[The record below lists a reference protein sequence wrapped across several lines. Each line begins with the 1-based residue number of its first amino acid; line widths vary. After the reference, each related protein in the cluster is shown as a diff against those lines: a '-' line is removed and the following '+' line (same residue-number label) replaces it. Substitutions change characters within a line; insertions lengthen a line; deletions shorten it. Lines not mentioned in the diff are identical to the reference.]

1 MKKFVKLSPI
11 SSTSNRLT
19 SHSSLPTQPTCLHQS
34 LHQIYRHTNV
44 LAMTLGAMF
53 TTLYSTSALAVLPT
67 AAVTK
72 STDAATAQSTK
83 AQNIEAQS
91 TEAQNIESQIIKKQ
105 NLDNSAAT
113 PDTDGSTD
121 SSITTTAD
129 NATTVDVTTNQGIT
143 PISAPDIKANSART
157 RPNFTPNQQQQ
168 ASLDKLKTFYQPKTP
183 QTTDDT
189 SATVANPNANTNLL
203 SPLTPD
209 SQPSGAQANTQS
221 KAGSRKK
228 DAMCHGN
235 WVYPTSTIYQQQALA
250 AAATDQPNSSFP
262 IYASADYGYYDNE
275 NYAELSGDVQI
286 NQGRQQISADKVVVN
301 VQDGI
306 AAAQGNVLLVDAAQ
320 STQSTDGNPRVSL
333 KDSPKGGLITVA
345 DELAYQT
352 DSTKATA
359 KDVAFASVPLQAY
372 GYAKRLNKVDE
383 SRVEIDDVMFT
394 TCAPDN
400 PTWQIN
406 AKNIDINTDTG
417 RGEAYNATLK
427 VKNTPVLYLP
437 YFNFPIDD
445 RRTSGFLLPRGGFST
460 EGSFNVQLPYY
471 FNLAPN
477 YDATVTPT
485 IFTDRN
491 PMLTGEFRYLT
502 EKFGYGSMLGSYL
515 PNDKQYN
522 DEDRTRFY
530 YNHHWQSKDIPNLSI
545 DALYQYV
552 SDPKFLND
560 FETLGDETVQ
570 LNLPRRIQANYYNDY
585 LTALAKIET
594 FQTLDRNLTDSDKIL
609 DKDKPYARLPQLSVK
624 YRVPWVTQFD
634 LTGISDFAY
643 FKRPINDGS
652 APEQSGG
659 RLYNKLTAAYPMTR
673 TWGYVTPSVSLQH
686 LYTQFDQ
693 ESADANGLDK
703 NSKSQSIF
711 VPQFSI
717 DSGLNFF
724 KTGTP
729 FGKFDDSLGGYQLLS
744 PRLKYVYSPYK
755 DQTDVPNFNTRLA
768 SLNFSQLYEDS
779 WFLGY
784 DRLPDNNHLTPS
796 LNYRY
801 IDGNGLTRLDASVGK
816 QIYLSDIRVHL
827 DDTDDGL
834 KIDNTGTVFEVSTQP
849 RQDFWVDLDGS
860 VDDNADLNYINTQF
874 RYAPTYNSLYNLG
887 YIKRNESR
895 FGQKA
900 LSAFTGSTVLPIND
914 NWQFLGAVQYDN
926 EKSRFSD
933 VLAGFTYD
941 SCCYGLSI
949 YARRY
954 YDELSDKDSAD
965 HAIMAE
971 ISLNGLSNKGDGR
984 LASLMRN
991 RVLGY
996 DPRY

>member
-1 MKKFVKLSPI
+1 MKKSVKLSPI

-19 SHSSLPTQPTCLHQS
+19 SHSSLPTQPTRLHQS

-67 AAVTK
+67 AAITEA
-72 STDAATAQSTK
+72 TDTAT
-83 AQNIEAQS
+83 AQS
-91 TEAQNIESQIIKKQ
+91 TEAQNIESQSTESQSIEQQ
-105 NLDNSAAT
+105 NLDTSAAK
-113 PDTDGSTD
+113 PDTD
-121 SSITTTAD
+121 SSIATTAD
-129 NATTVDVTTNQGIT
+129 STTTVDVTTNQGIT
-143 PISAPDIKANSART
+143 PISTPDIKPNSART

-168 ASLDKLKTFYQPKTP
+168 ASLDKLKTFYQPKTQ

-189 SATVANPNANTNLL
+189 SATVDNSNANPNLL
-203 SPLTPD
+203 NPLAPD
-209 SQPSGAQANTQS
+209 SQPSGAQANPQS

-250 AAATDQPNSSFP
+250 AAATNQPNSSFP

-352 DSTKATA
+352 DSSKATA

-502 EKFGYGSMLGSYL
+502 EKFGYGSLTGSYL
-515 PNDKQYN
+515 PNDKQYD
-522 DEDRTRFY
+522 DEDRKRFY

-594 FQTLDRNLTDSDKIL
+594 FQTLDRNLTNSDKIL
-609 DKDKPYARLPQLSVK
+609 DKDKPYDRLPQLSVK

-729 FGKFDDSLGGYQLLS
+729 FGKFDESLGGYQLLS

-827 DDTDDGL
+827 DNTDDGL

-874 RYAPTYNSLYNLG
+874 RYAPTFNSLYNLG

-900 LSAFTGSTVLPIND
+900 LSAFTGSAVLPIND

-996 DPRY
+996 DPKY

>member
-1 MKKFVKLSPI
+1 MKKSVKLSPI

-67 AAVTK
+67 AAVTE
-72 STDAATAQSTK
+72 STDTAAAQSPET
-83 AQNIEAQS
+83 QSIE
-91 TEAQNIESQIIKKQ
+91 KQ
-105 NLDNSAAT
+105 NLDTSAAT
-113 PDTDGSTD
+113 PGID
-121 SSITTTAD
+121 SSIATTAD
-129 NATTVDVTTNQGIT
+129 STTTVDVTTNQGIT
-143 PISAPDIKANSART
+143 PISAPDIKPNSART

-189 SATVANPNANTNLL
+189 SATVANSNANPNLL

-209 SQPSGAQANTQS
+209 SQQSGAQANTQS
-221 KAGSRKK
+221 KAATRKK

-502 EKFGYGSMLGSYL
+502 EKFGYGSLTGSYL

-522 DEDRTRFY
+522 DEDRKRFY
-530 YNHHWQSKDIPNLSI
+530 YDHHWQSKDIPNLSI

-594 FQTLDRNLTDSDKIL
+594 FQTLDRNLTNSEKIL
-609 DKDKPYARLPQLSVK
+609 DKDKPYDRLPQLSVK

-643 FKRPINDGS
+643 FKRPIDDGS

-659 RLYNKLTAAYPMTR
+659 RLYNKLTAAYPMMR

-724 KTGTP
+724 KAGTP

-874 RYAPTYNSLYNLG
+874 RYAPTFNSLYNLG
-887 YIKRNESR
+887 YIKRNDSR

-900 LSAFTGSTVLPIND
+900 LSAFTGSAVLPIND

-933 VLAGFTYD
+933 ALAGFTYG

-996 DPRY
+996 DPKY

>member
-1 MKKFVKLSPI
+1 MKKSVKLSPI

-67 AAVTK
+67 AAVTE

-91 TEAQNIESQIIKKQ
+91 TEAQNIEAQSIKKQ

-113 PDTDGSTD
+113 PDTD
-121 SSITTTAD
+121 SSIATTAD
-129 NATTVDVTTNQGIT
+129 STTTVDVTTNQGIT
-143 PISAPDIKANSART
+143 PISAPDIKPNSART

-168 ASLDKLKTFYQPKTP
+168 ASLEKLKTFYQPKTP
-183 QTTDDT
+183 QATDDT
-189 SATVANPNANTNLL
+189 SATVANPTSNTNLL

-209 SQPSGAQANTQS
+209 SQQSGAQANPQS
-221 KAGSRKK
+221 KTGTRKK

-250 AAATDQPNSSFP
+250 AAATNQPNSSFP

-502 EKFGYGSMLGSYL
+502 EKFGYGSLTGSYL
-515 PNDKQYN
+515 PNDKQYD

-594 FQTLDRNLTDSDKIL
+594 FQTLDRNLTNSDKIL
-609 DKDKPYARLPQLSVK
+609 DKDKPYDRLPQLSVK

-827 DDTDDGL
+827 DNTDDGL

-874 RYAPTYNSLYNLG
+874 RYAPTFNSLYNLG
-887 YIKRNESR
+887 YIKRNDSR

-900 LSAFTGSTVLPIND
+900 LSAFTGSAVLPIND

-933 VLAGFTYD
+933 ALAGFTYD

-984 LASLMRN
+984 LARLMRN

>member
-1 MKKFVKLSPI
+1 MKKSVKLSPI

-67 AAVTK
+67 AAVTE
-72 STDAATAQSTK
+72 STDTATAQST
-83 AQNIEAQS
+83 APQNIDSQSIEAQS
-91 TEAQNIESQIIKKQ
+91 TESQSIEKQ
-105 NLDNSAAT
+105 NLDTSAAT
-113 PDTDGSTD
+113 PGID
-121 SSITTTAD
+121 SSIATTAD
-129 NATTVDVTTNQGIT
+129 STTTVDVTTNQGIT
-143 PISAPDIKANSART
+143 PISAPDIKPNSART

-189 SATVANPNANTNLL
+189 SATVANSNANPNLL

-209 SQPSGAQANTQS
+209 SQQSGAQANTQS
-221 KAGSRKK
+221 KAATRKK

-502 EKFGYGSMLGSYL
+502 EKFGYGSLTGSYL

-522 DEDRTRFY
+522 DEDRKRFY
-530 YNHHWQSKDIPNLSI
+530 YDHHWQSKDIPNLSI

-594 FQTLDRNLTDSDKIL
+594 FQTLDRNLTNSEKIL
-609 DKDKPYARLPQLSVK
+609 DKDKPYDRLPQLSVK

-643 FKRPINDGS
+643 FKRPIDDGS

-659 RLYNKLTAAYPMTR
+659 RLYNKLTAAYPMMR
-673 TWGYVTPSVSLQH
+673 TWGYVTPSISLQH

-693 ESADANGLDK
+693 ESADANGLDE

-724 KTGTP
+724 KAGTP

-827 DDTDDGL
+827 DNTDDGL
-834 KIDNTGTVFEVSTQP
+834 KIDNTGTVFQVSTQP

-900 LSAFTGSTVLPIND
+900 LSAFTGSAVLPIND

>member
-1 MKKFVKLSPI
+1 MKKSVKLSPI

-19 SHSSLPTQPTCLHQS
+19 SHSSLPTQPTRLHQS

-67 AAVTK
+67 TAVTE
-72 STDAATAQSTK
+72 STDTAA
-83 AQNIEAQS
+83 AQS
-91 TEAQNIESQIIKKQ
+91 TEAQNIESQSIETQGTESQIIEKQ
-105 NLDNSAAT
+105 NLDTSAAT
-113 PDTDGSTD
+113 PDTD
-121 SSITTTAD
+121 SSIATTAD
-129 NATTVDVTTNQGIT
+129 SATTVDVTTNQGIT
-143 PISAPDIKANSART
+143 PISAPDIKPNSART

-189 SATVANPNANTNLL
+189 SATVANPNANPNLL

-209 SQPSGAQANTQS
+209 SQQSGAQANTQS
-221 KAGSRKK
+221 KAATRKK

-502 EKFGYGSMLGSYL
+502 EKFGYGSLTGSYL
-515 PNDKQYN
+515 PNDKQYD
-522 DEDRTRFY
+522 DEDRKRFY

-594 FQTLDRNLTDSDKIL
+594 FQTLDRNLTNSDKIL
-609 DKDKPYARLPQLSVK
+609 DKDKPYDRLPQLSVK

-724 KTGTP
+724 KAGTP

-874 RYAPTYNSLYNLG
+874 RYAPTFNSLYNLG
-887 YIKRNESR
+887 YIKRNDSR

-900 LSAFTGSTVLPIND
+900 LSAFTGSAVLPIND

>member
-1 MKKFVKLSPI
+1 MKKSVKLSPI

-19 SHSSLPTQPTCLHQS
+19 SHSSLPTQPTRLHQS

-67 AAVTK
+67 AAVTE
-72 STDAATAQSTK
+72 STDAATAQSTA
-83 AQNIEAQS
+83 AQNIDSQSIEAQS
-91 TEAQNIESQIIKKQ
+91 TESQSIEKQ
-105 NLDNSAAT
+105 NLDTSAAT
-113 PDTDGSTD
+113 PDTD
-121 SSITTTAD
+121 SSIATTAD
-129 NATTVDVTTNQGIT
+129 STTIVDVTTNQGIT
-143 PISAPDIKANSART
+143 PISAPNIKPNSART

-168 ASLDKLKTFYQPKTP
+168 ASLDKLKTFYQPKNQ

-189 SATVANPNANTNLL
+189 SVTVANPTSNPNLL

-209 SQPSGAQANTQS
+209 SQQSGAQANTQS
-221 KAGSRKK
+221 KAATRKK

-262 IYASADYGYYDNE
+262 IYASSDYGYYDNE

-502 EKFGYGSMLGSYL
+502 EKFGYGSLTGSYL

-530 YNHHWQSKDIPNLSI
+530 YDHHWQSKDIPNLSI

-594 FQTLDRNLTDSDKIL
+594 FQTLDRNLTNSDKIL
-609 DKDKPYARLPQLSVK
+609 DKDKPYDRLPQLSVK

-643 FKRPINDGS
+643 FKRPIDDGS

-659 RLYNKLTAAYPMTR
+659 RLYNKLTAAYPMMR
-673 TWGYVTPSVSLQH
+673 SWGYVTPSVSLQH

-729 FGKFDDSLGGYQLLS
+729 FGKFDESLGGYQLLS

-801 IDGNGLTRLDASVGK
+801 IDRNGLTRLDASVGK

-827 DDTDDGL
+827 DNTDDGL
-834 KIDNTGTVFEVSTQP
+834 KIDNTGTVFQVSTQP

-874 RYAPTYNSLYNLG
+874 RYAPTFNSLYNLG

-900 LSAFTGSTVLPIND
+900 LSAFTGSAVLPIND

-996 DPRY
+996 EPKY

>member
-1 MKKFVKLSPI
+1 MKKSVKLSPI

-19 SHSSLPTQPTCLHQS
+19 SHSSLPTQPTRLHQS

-67 AAVTK
+67 AAVTE
-72 STDAATAQSTK
+72 SNDATTAQSTAAK
-83 AQNIEAQS
+83 
-91 TEAQNIESQIIKKQ
+91 NIESQSIEAQTTESQSIEKQ
-105 NLDNSAAT
+105 NLDTSAAK
-113 PDTDGSTD
+113 PDTD
-121 SSITTTAD
+121 SSIATTAD
-129 NATTVDVTTNQGIT
+129 STTTVDVTTNQGIT
-143 PISAPDIKANSART
+143 PISAPDIKPNSART

-189 SATVANPNANTNLL
+189 SATVANPNSNTNLL

-262 IYASADYGYYDNE
+262 IYASSDYGYYDNE

-320 STQSTDGNPRVSL
+320 SIQSTDGNPRVSL

-352 DSTKATA
+352 DSSKATA

-460 EGSFNVQLPYY
+460 QGSFNVQLPYY

-502 EKFGYGSMLGSYL
+502 EKFGYGSLTGSYL

-530 YNHHWQSKDIPNLSI
+530 YDHHWQSKDIPNLSI

-594 FQTLDRNLTDSDKIL
+594 FQTLDRNLTNSDKIL
-609 DKDKPYARLPQLSVK
+609 DKDKPYDRLPQLSVK

-643 FKRPINDGS
+643 FKRPIDDGS

-659 RLYNKLTAAYPMTR
+659 RLYNKLTAAYPMMR

-693 ESADANGLDK
+693 ESADANGLDE

-724 KTGTP
+724 KAGTP
-729 FGKFDDSLGGYQLLS
+729 FGKFDESLGGYQLLS

-801 IDGNGLTRLDASVGK
+801 IDRNGLTRLDASVGK
-816 QIYLSDIRVHL
+816 QIYFSDIRVHL
-827 DDTDDGL
+827 DNTDDGL

-874 RYAPTYNSLYNLG
+874 RYAPTFNSLYNLG

-900 LSAFTGSTVLPIND
+900 LSAFTGSAVLPISD

>member
-1 MKKFVKLSPI
+1 MKKSVKLSPI

-19 SHSSLPTQPTCLHQS
+19 SHSSLPTQPTRLHQS

-67 AAVTK
+67 AAVTE
-72 STDAATAQSTK
+72 STDAATAQSTQ

-91 TEAQNIESQIIKKQ
+91 TESQSTEKQ
-105 NLDNSAAT
+105 NLDASAVK
-113 PDTDGSTD
+113 PDTD
-121 SSITTTAD
+121 SSI
-129 NATTVDVTTNQGIT
+129 ATTVDVTTNQGIT
-143 PISAPDIKANSART
+143 PISAPDIKPNSART

-168 ASLDKLKTFYQPKTP
+168 ASLDKLKTFYQPKTQ

-189 SATVANPNANTNLL
+189 SATVANPNSNPNLL
-203 SPLTPD
+203 NPLTPD
-209 SQPSGAQANTQS
+209 SQQSGAQANTQS
-221 KAGSRKK
+221 KAATRK

-333 KDSPKGGLITVA
+333 KDNPKGGLITVA

-502 EKFGYGSMLGSYL
+502 EKFGYGSLTGSYL
-515 PNDKQYN
+515 PNDKQYD

-594 FQTLDRNLTDSDKIL
+594 FQTLDRNLTNSDKIL
-609 DKDKPYARLPQLSVK
+609 DKDKPYDRLPQLSVK

-717 DSGLNFF
+717 DR
-724 KTGTP
+724 K
-729 FGKFDDSLGGYQLLS
+729 
-744 PRLKYVYSPYK
+744 
-755 DQTDVPNFNTRLA
+755 
-768 SLNFSQLYEDS
+768 
-779 WFLGY
+779 
-784 DRLPDNNHLTPS
+784 
-796 LNYRY
+796 
-801 IDGNGLTRLDASVGK
+801 SV
-816 QIYLSDIRVHL
+816 V
-827 DDTDDGL
+827 
-834 KIDNTGTVFEVSTQP
+834 
-849 RQDFWVDLDGS
+849 
-860 VDDNADLNYINTQF
+860 
-874 RYAPTYNSLYNLG
+874 
-887 YIKRNESR
+887 
-895 FGQKA
+895 
-900 LSAFTGSTVLPIND
+900 
-914 NWQFLGAVQYDN
+914 
-926 EKSRFSD
+926 
-933 VLAGFTYD
+933 
-941 SCCYGLSI
+941 
-949 YARRY
+949 
-954 YDELSDKDSAD
+954 
-965 HAIMAE
+965 
-971 ISLNGLSNKGDGR
+971 
-984 LASLMRN
+984 
-991 RVLGY
+991 
-996 DPRY
+996 

>member
-1 MKKFVKLSPI
+1 MKKSVKLSPI

-34 LHQIYRHTNV
+34 LYQIYRHTNV

-67 AAVTK
+67 AAVTE
-72 STDAATAQSTK
+72 STDTAT
-83 AQNIEAQS
+83 AQS
-91 TEAQNIESQIIKKQ
+91 TEAQNIESQSTESQIIEKQ
-105 NLDNSAAT
+105 NLDTSAAK
-113 PDTDGSTD
+113 PDTD
-121 SSITTTAD
+121 SSIATTAD

-143 PISAPDIKANSART
+143 PISAPDIKPNSART

-168 ASLDKLKTFYQPKTP
+168 ASLDKLKTFYQPKTQ
-183 QTTDDT
+183 QTTNDT
-189 SATVANPNANTNLL
+189 SATVANPNSYPNLL

-221 KAGSRKK
+221 KAATRKK

-262 IYASADYGYYDNE
+262 IYASSDYGYYDNE

-352 DSTKATA
+352 DSSKATA

-515 PNDKQYN
+515 PNDKQYD

-594 FQTLDRNLTDSDKIL
+594 FQTLDRNLTNSDKIL
-609 DKDKPYARLPQLSVK
+609 DKDKPYDRLPQLSVK

-643 FKRPINDGS
+643 FKRPIDDGS

-717 DSGLNFF
+717 DSGLNFL

-900 LSAFTGSTVLPIND
+900 LSAFTGSAVLPISD

>member
-1 MKKFVKLSPI
+1 MKKSVKLSPI

-67 AAVTK
+67 AAVTE
-72 STDAATAQSTK
+72 STDTATAQST
-83 AQNIEAQS
+83 APQNIDSQSIEAQS
-91 TEAQNIESQIIKKQ
+91 TESQSIEKQ
-105 NLDNSAAT
+105 NLDTSAAT
-113 PDTDGSTD
+113 PGID
-121 SSITTTAD
+121 SSIATTAD
-129 NATTVDVTTNQGIT
+129 STTTVDVTTNQGIT
-143 PISAPDIKANSART
+143 PISAPDIKPNSART

-189 SATVANPNANTNLL
+189 SATVANSNANPNLL

-209 SQPSGAQANTQS
+209 SQQSGAQANTQS
-221 KAGSRKK
+221 KAATRKK

-502 EKFGYGSMLGSYL
+502 EKFGYGSLTGSYL

-522 DEDRTRFY
+522 DEDRKRFY
-530 YNHHWQSKDIPNLSI
+530 YDHHWQSKDIPNLSI

-585 LTALAKIET
+585 LTAVAKIET
-594 FQTLDRNLTDSDKIL
+594 FQTLDRNLTNSEKIL
-609 DKDKPYARLPQLSVK
+609 DKDKPYDRLPQLSVK
-624 YRVPWVTQFD
+624 YRVPWLTQFD

-729 FGKFDDSLGGYQLLS
+729 FGKFDESLGGYQLLS

-874 RYAPTYNSLYNLG
+874 RYAPTFNSLYNLG

-900 LSAFTGSTVLPIND
+900 LSAFTGSAVLPIND

-933 VLAGFTYD
+933 ALAGFTYG

-996 DPRY
+996 DPKY

>member
-19 SHSSLPTQPTCLHQS
+19 SHSSLPTQPTRLHQS

-72 STDAATAQSTK
+72 STDAATAQSTQ

-91 TEAQNIESQIIKKQ
+91 TEAQNIESQSIKKQ
-105 NLDNSAAT
+105 NLDTSAAK
-113 PDTDGSTD
+113 PDTD
-121 SSITTTAD
+121 SSIATTAD

-189 SATVANPNANTNLL
+189 SATVANPNLL

-209 SQPSGAQANTQS
+209 SQQSGAQANPQS
-221 KAGSRKK
+221 KTGSRKK

-352 DSTKATA
+352 DSSKATA

-502 EKFGYGSMLGSYL
+502 EKFGYGSLTGSYL
-515 PNDKQYN
+515 PNDKQYD
-522 DEDRTRFY
+522 DEDRKRFY

-594 FQTLDRNLTDSDKIL
+594 FQTLDRNLTNSDKIL
-609 DKDKPYARLPQLSVK
+609 DKDKPYDRLPQLSVK

-643 FKRPINDGS
+643 FKRPIDDGS

-874 RYAPTYNSLYNLG
+874 RYAPTFNSLYNLG

-900 LSAFTGSTVLPIND
+900 LSAFTGSAVLPIND

-996 DPRY
+996 DPKY

>member
-83 AQNIEAQS
+83 AQNIESQS
-91 TEAQNIESQIIKKQ
+91 TEAQNIESQIIEKQ
-105 NLDNSAAT
+105 NLDNSAAA

-168 ASLDKLKTFYQPKTP
+168 ASLDKLKTFYQPKTQ

-189 SATVANPNANTNLL
+189 SATVSNLNSNTNLL

-209 SQPSGAQANTQS
+209 SQQSGAQANTQS

-250 AAATDQPNSSFP
+250 AAATNQPNSSFP
-262 IYASADYGYYDNE
+262 IYASSDYGYYDNE

-320 STQSTDGNPRVSL
+320 SLQSTDGNPRVSL

-352 DSTKATA
+352 DSSKATA

-502 EKFGYGSMLGSYL
+502 EKFGYGSLTGSYL

-530 YNHHWQSKDIPNLSI
+530 YDHHWQSKDIPNLSI

-594 FQTLDRNLTDSDKIL
+594 FQTLDRNLTNSDKIL
-609 DKDKPYARLPQLSVK
+609 DKDKPYDRLPQLSVK

-643 FKRPINDGS
+643 FKRPIDDGS

-874 RYAPTYNSLYNLG
+874 RYAPTFNSLYNLG

-900 LSAFTGSTVLPIND
+900 LSAFTGSAVLPIHD

-996 DPRY
+996 DPKY

>member
-1 MKKFVKLSPI
+1 MKKSVKLSPI

-19 SHSSLPTQPTCLHQS
+19 SHSSLPTQPTRLHQS

-67 AAVTK
+67 AAVTE
-72 STDAATAQSTK
+72 STDAATAQSTAAK
-83 AQNIEAQS
+83 
-91 TEAQNIESQIIKKQ
+91 NIESQNIETQSTESQSIEKQ
-105 NLDNSAAT
+105 NLDTSAAK
-113 PDTDGSTD
+113 PDTD
-121 SSITTTAD
+121 SSIATTAD
-129 NATTVDVTTNQGIT
+129 SVTAVDVTTNQGIT
-143 PISAPDIKANSART
+143 PISAPDIKPNSART

-168 ASLDKLKTFYQPKTP
+168 ASLDKLKTFYQPKTQ

-189 SATVANPNANTNLL
+189 SATVANPTSNTNLL

-209 SQPSGAQANTQS
+209 SQPSGAQANPQS
-221 KAGSRKK
+221 KTGTRKK

-250 AAATDQPNSSFP
+250 AAATNQPNSSFP

-352 DSTKATA
+352 DSSKATA

-502 EKFGYGSMLGSYL
+502 EKFGYGSLTGSYL

-522 DEDRTRFY
+522 DEDRKRFY
-530 YNHHWQSKDIPNLSI
+530 YDHHWQSKDIPNLSI

-594 FQTLDRNLTDSDKIL
+594 FQTLDRNLTNSDKIL
-609 DKDKPYARLPQLSVK
+609 DKDKPYDRLPQLSVK

-643 FKRPINDGS
+643 FKRPIDDGS

-724 KTGTP
+724 KAGTP

-874 RYAPTYNSLYNLG
+874 RYAPTFNSLYNLG

-900 LSAFTGSTVLPIND
+900 LSAFTGSAVLPIHD

-996 DPRY
+996 DPKY

>member
-1 MKKFVKLSPI
+1 MKKSVKLSPI

-19 SHSSLPTQPTCLHQS
+19 SHSSLPTQPTRLHQS
-34 LHQIYRHTNV
+34 LYQIYRHTNV

-67 AAVTK
+67 AAVTE

-83 AQNIEAQS
+83 AQNIESQS
-91 TEAQNIESQIIKKQ
+91 IETQGTESQIIKKQ
-105 NLDNSAAT
+105 NLDASTAT
-113 PDTDGSTD
+113 PDTD
-121 SSITTTAD
+121 SSIATTAD
-129 NATTVDVTTNQGIT
+129 STTTVDVTTNQGIT
-143 PISAPDIKANSART
+143 PISAPDIKPNSART

-189 SATVANPNANTNLL
+189 SATVANSNANPNLL

-209 SQPSGAQANTQS
+209 SQQSGAQANTQS
-221 KAGSRKK
+221 KAATRKK

-502 EKFGYGSMLGSYL
+502 EKFGYGSLTGSYL

-522 DEDRTRFY
+522 DEDRKRFY
-530 YNHHWQSKDIPNLSI
+530 YDHHWQSKDIPNLSI

-594 FQTLDRNLTDSDKIL
+594 FQTLDRNLTNSEKIL
-609 DKDKPYARLPQLSVK
+609 DKDKPYDRLPQLSVK

-643 FKRPINDGS
+643 FKRLIDDGS

-659 RLYNKLTAAYPMTR
+659 RLYNKLTAAYPMMR
-673 TWGYVTPSVSLQH
+673 TWGYVTPSISLQH

-693 ESADANGLDK
+693 ESADANGLDE

-724 KTGTP
+724 KAGTP

-816 QIYLSDIRVHL
+816 QIYFSDIRVHL
-827 DDTDDGL
+827 DNTDDGL

-874 RYAPTYNSLYNLG
+874 RYAPTFNSLYNLG
-887 YIKRNESR
+887 YVKRNESR

-900 LSAFTGSTVLPIND
+900 LSAFTGSAVLPVND

-996 DPRY
+996 DPKY

>member
-609 DKDKPYARLPQLSVK
+609 DKDKPYDRLPQLSVK

>member
-1 MKKFVKLSPI
+1 M
-11 SSTSNRLT
+11 
-19 SHSSLPTQPTCLHQS
+19 
-34 LHQIYRHTNV
+34 
-44 LAMTLGAMF
+44 
-53 TTLYSTSALAVLPT
+53 
-67 AAVTK
+67 
-72 STDAATAQSTK
+72 
-83 AQNIEAQS
+83 
-91 TEAQNIESQIIKKQ
+91 
-105 NLDNSAAT
+105 
-113 PDTDGSTD
+113 
-121 SSITTTAD
+121 
-129 NATTVDVTTNQGIT
+129 
-143 PISAPDIKANSART
+143 
-157 RPNFTPNQQQQ
+157 
-168 ASLDKLKTFYQPKTP
+168 
-183 QTTDDT
+183 
-189 SATVANPNANTNLL
+189 
-203 SPLTPD
+203 
-209 SQPSGAQANTQS
+209 
-221 KAGSRKK
+221 
-228 DAMCHGN
+228 
-235 WVYPTSTIYQQQALA
+235 
-250 AAATDQPNSSFP
+250 
-262 IYASADYGYYDNE
+262 
-275 NYAELSGDVQI
+275 
-286 NQGRQQISADKVVVN
+286 
-301 VQDGI
+301 
-306 AAAQGNVLLVDAAQ
+306 
-320 STQSTDGNPRVSL
+320 
-333 KDSPKGGLITVA
+333 
-345 DELAYQT
+345 
-352 DSTKATA
+352 
-359 KDVAFASVPLQAY
+359 
-372 GYAKRLNKVDE
+372 
-383 SRVEIDDVMFT
+383 
-394 TCAPDN
+394 
-400 PTWQIN
+400 
-406 AKNIDINTDTG
+406 
-417 RGEAYNATLK
+417 
-427 VKNTPVLYLP
+427 
-437 YFNFPIDD
+437 
-445 RRTSGFLLPRGGFST
+445 
-460 EGSFNVQLPYY
+460 
-471 FNLAPN
+471 
-477 YDATVTPT
+477 
-485 IFTDRN
+485 
-491 PMLTGEFRYLT
+491 
-502 EKFGYGSMLGSYL
+502 
-515 PNDKQYN
+515 
-522 DEDRTRFY
+522 
-530 YNHHWQSKDIPNLSI
+530 
-545 DALYQYV
+545 
-552 SDPKFLND
+552 
-560 FETLGDETVQ
+560 
-570 LNLPRRIQANYYNDY
+570 
-585 LTALAKIET
+585 TALAKIET
-594 FQTLDRNLTDSDKIL
+594 FQTLDRNLTNSEKIL
-609 DKDKPYARLPQLSVK
+609 DKDKPYDRLPQLSVK

-643 FKRPINDGS
+643 FKRPIDDGS

-659 RLYNKLTAAYPMTR
+659 RLYNKLTAAYPMMR
-673 TWGYVTPSVSLQH
+673 TWGYVTPSISLQH

-693 ESADANGLDK
+693 ESADANGLDE

-724 KTGTP
+724 KAGTP
-729 FGKFDDSLGGYQLLS
+729 FGKFDESLGGYQLLS

-827 DDTDDGL
+827 DNTDDGL

-874 RYAPTYNSLYNLG
+874 RYAPTFNSLYNLG

-900 LSAFTGSTVLPIND
+900 LSAFTGSAVLPIND

-996 DPRY
+996 DPKY

>member
-1 MKKFVKLSPI
+1 MKKSVKLSPI

-19 SHSSLPTQPTCLHQS
+19 SHSSLPTQPTRLHQS

-53 TTLYSTSALAVLPT
+53 TTLYSTSALAAVLPT
-67 AAVTK
+67 AAVTE
-72 STDAATAQSTK
+72 STDAATAQS
-83 AQNIEAQS
+83 I
-91 TEAQNIESQIIKKQ
+91 EAQNIESQSTESQSIEKQ
-105 NLDNSAAT
+105 NLDTSAAT
-113 PDTDGSTD
+113 PDTD
-121 SSITTTAD
+121 SSIATTAD
-129 NATTVDVTTNQGIT
+129 SVTTVDVTTNQGIT
-143 PISAPDIKANSART
+143 PISAPDIKPNSART

-183 QTTDDT
+183 QTMDDT
-189 SATVANPNANTNLL
+189 STTVANPNLL

-209 SQPSGAQANTQS
+209 SQQSGAQANTQS
-221 KAGSRKK
+221 KTGTRKK

-262 IYASADYGYYDNE
+262 IYASSDYGYYDNE

-301 VQDGI
+301 VQEGI

-352 DSTKATA
+352 DSSKATA

-427 VKNTPVLYLP
+427 VKNTPILYLP

-502 EKFGYGSMLGSYL
+502 EKFGYGSLTGSYL
-515 PNDKQYN
+515 PNDKQYD
-522 DEDRTRFY
+522 DEDRKRFY

-594 FQTLDRNLTDSDKIL
+594 FQTLDRNLTNSDKIL
-609 DKDKPYARLPQLSVK
+609 DKDKPYDRLPQLSVK

-643 FKRPINDGS
+643 FKRPIDDGS

-827 DDTDDGL
+827 DNTDDGL

-874 RYAPTYNSLYNLG
+874 RYAPTFNSLYNLG

-895 FGQKA
+895 FGQKT
-900 LSAFTGSTVLPIND
+900 LSAFTGSAVLPIND

-996 DPRY
+996 DPKY

>member
-1 MKKFVKLSPI
+1 MKKSVKLSPI

-19 SHSSLPTQPTCLHQS
+19 SHSSLPTQPTRLHQS

-44 LAMTLGAMF
+44 LAMTIGAMF

-67 AAVTK
+67 AAVTE
-72 STDAATAQSTK
+72 STDAATAQST
-83 AQNIEAQS
+83 A
-91 TEAQNIESQIIKKQ
+91 AQNIESQSIETQSPEIQ
-105 NLDNSAAT
+105 SLDASAAK
-113 PDTDGSTD
+113 PDTDS
-121 SSITTTAD
+121 SSIATTAD
-129 NATTVDVTTNQGIT
+129 SVTAVDVTTNQGIT
-143 PISAPDIKANSART
+143 PISAPDIKPNSART
-157 RPNFTPNQQQQ
+157 RPNFIPNQQQQ
-168 ASLDKLKTFYQPKTP
+168 ASLDKLKTFYQPKTQ

-189 SATVANPNANTNLL
+189 SATVANPNLL
-203 SPLTPD
+203 NPLTPD
-209 SQPSGAQANTQS
+209 SQQSGAQANTQS
-221 KAGSRKK
+221 KAATRKK

-250 AAATDQPNSSFP
+250 AAATNQPNSSFP

-320 STQSTDGNPRVSL
+320 STQSTDSNPRVSL

-491 PMLTGEFRYLT
+491 PMLTSEFRYLT
-502 EKFGYGSMLGSYL
+502 EKFGYGSLTGSYL
-515 PNDKQYN
+515 PNDKQYD

-594 FQTLDRNLTDSDKIL
+594 FQTLDRNLINSDKIL
-609 DKDKPYARLPQLSVK
+609 DKDKPYDRLPQLSVK

-643 FKRPINDGS
+643 FKRPIDDGS

-724 KTGTP
+724 KAGTP

-744 PRLKYVYSPYK
+744 PRLKYVYAPYK

-874 RYAPTYNSLYNLG
+874 RYAPTFNSLYNLG

-900 LSAFTGSTVLPIND
+900 LSAFTGSAVLPISD

-941 SCCYGLSI
+941 NCCYGLSI

-996 DPRY
+996 DPKY

>member
-1 MKKFVKLSPI
+1 MKKSVKLSPI

-19 SHSSLPTQPTCLHQS
+19 SHSSLPTQPTRLHQS

-67 AAVTK
+67 AAVTE

-91 TEAQNIESQIIKKQ
+91 TEAQNIESQSIKKQ
-105 NLDNSAAT
+105 NLDNSAAA
-113 PDTDGSTD
+113 PDTD
-121 SSITTTAD
+121 SSIATTAD
-129 NATTVDVTTNQGIT
+129 STTTVDVTTNQGIT

-189 SATVANPNANTNLL
+189 SATVANPNSNTNLL

-250 AAATDQPNSSFP
+250 AAATNQPNSSFP

-352 DSTKATA
+352 DSSKATA

-502 EKFGYGSMLGSYL
+502 EKFGYGSVLGSYL

-530 YNHHWQSKDIPNLSI
+530 YDHHWQSKDIPNLSI

-594 FQTLDRNLTDSDKIL
+594 FQTLDRNLTNSDKIL
-609 DKDKPYARLPQLSVK
+609 DKDKPYDRLPQLSVK

-643 FKRPINDGS
+643 FKRPIDDGS

-693 ESADANGLDK
+693 ESADANGLDE

-724 KTGTP
+724 KAGTP

-801 IDGNGLTRLDASVGK
+801 IDRNGLTRLDASVGK

-827 DDTDDGL
+827 DNTDDGL
-834 KIDNTGTVFEVSTQP
+834 KIDNTGTVFQVSTQP

-887 YIKRNESR
+887 YIKRNESI

-900 LSAFTGSTVLPIND
+900 LSAFTGSAVLPINY

-996 DPRY
+996 DPKY

>member
-1 MKKFVKLSPI
+1 MKKSVKLSPI

-19 SHSSLPTQPTCLHQS
+19 SHSSLPTQPTRLHQS

-53 TTLYSTSALAVLPT
+53 TTLYSPSALAVLPT

-91 TEAQNIESQIIKKQ
+91 TEAQNIESQSIKKQ
-105 NLDNSAAT
+105 NLDNSAAA
-113 PDTDGSTD
+113 PDTD
-121 SSITTTAD
+121 SSIATTAD
-129 NATTVDVTTNQGIT
+129 STTTVDVTTNQGIT
-143 PISAPDIKANSART
+143 PISAPDIKPNSART

-189 SATVANPNANTNLL
+189 SATVANSNANPNLL
-203 SPLTPD
+203 NPLTPD
-209 SQPSGAQANTQS
+209 SQQSGAQANTQS
-221 KAGSRKK
+221 KAATRKK

-352 DSTKATA
+352 DSSKATA

-460 EGSFNVQLPYY
+460 AGSFNVQLPYY

-502 EKFGYGSMLGSYL
+502 EKFGYGSLTGSYL
-515 PNDKQYN
+515 PNDKQYD

-560 FETLGDETVQ
+560 FETLGNETVQ

-609 DKDKPYARLPQLSVK
+609 DKDKPYDRLPQLSVK

-874 RYAPTYNSLYNLG
+874 RYAPTFNSLYNLG
-887 YIKRNESR
+887 YIKRNDSR

-900 LSAFTGSTVLPIND
+900 LSAFTGSAVLPIND

-933 VLAGFTYD
+933 ALAGFTYD

-996 DPRY
+996 DPKY

>member
-19 SHSSLPTQPTCLHQS
+19 SHSSLPTQPTRLHQS

-72 STDAATAQSTK
+72 STDAATAQST
-83 AQNIEAQS
+83 A
-91 TEAQNIESQIIKKQ
+91 AQNIESQSIETQGTESQIIEKQ
-105 NLDNSAAT
+105 NLDTSAAT
-113 PDTDGSTD
+113 PDTD
-121 SSITTTAD
+121 SSIATTAD

-189 SATVANPNANTNLL
+189 SATVSNPNSNLL

-209 SQPSGAQANTQS
+209 SQHSGAQANTQS

-250 AAATDQPNSSFP
+250 AAATNQPNSSFP

-320 STQSTDGNPRVSL
+320 SLQSTDGNPRVSL

-352 DSTKATA
+352 DSSKATA

-502 EKFGYGSMLGSYL
+502 EKFGYGSVLGSYL
-515 PNDKQYN
+515 PNDKQYD
-522 DEDRTRFY
+522 DEDRKRFY

-609 DKDKPYARLPQLSVK
+609 DKDKPYDRLPQLSVK

-827 DDTDDGL
+827 DNTDDGL

-874 RYAPTYNSLYNLG
+874 RYAPTFNSLYNLG
-887 YIKRNESR
+887 YIKRNDSR

-900 LSAFTGSTVLPIND
+900 LSAFTGSAVLPIHD

-933 VLAGFTYD
+933 ALAGFTYG

>member
-1 MKKFVKLSPI
+1 MKKSVKLSPI

-67 AAVTK
+67 TAVTE
-72 STDAATAQSTK
+72 STDAATAQ
-83 AQNIEAQS
+83 NIDSQS
-91 TEAQNIESQIIKKQ
+91 IETQGTESQSIEKQ
-105 NLDNSAAT
+105 NLDTSAAK
-113 PDTDGSTD
+113 PDTD
-121 SSITTTAD
+121 SSIATTAD
-129 NATTVDVTTNQGIT
+129 STTTVDVTTNQGIT
-143 PISAPDIKANSART
+143 PISAPQIKPNSART

-189 SATVANPNANTNLL
+189 SATVANPNSNPNLL
-203 SPLTPD
+203 SPLTPN

-221 KAGSRKK
+221 KAATRKK

-320 STQSTDGNPRVSL
+320 STQSKDGNPRVSL

-502 EKFGYGSMLGSYL
+502 EKFGYGSLTGSYL

-530 YNHHWQSKDIPNLSI
+530 YDHHWQSKDIPNLSI

-560 FETLGDETVQ
+560 FETLGNETVQ

-594 FQTLDRNLTDSDKIL
+594 FQTLDRNLTNSEKIL
-609 DKDKPYARLPQLSVK
+609 DKDKPYDRLPQLSVK

-643 FKRPINDGS
+643 FKRPIDDGS

-659 RLYNKLTAAYPMTR
+659 RLYNKLTAAYPMMR

-693 ESADANGLDK
+693 ESADANGLDE

-724 KTGTP
+724 KAGTP

-801 IDGNGLTRLDASVGK
+801 IDRNGLTRLDASVGK

-827 DDTDDGL
+827 DNTDDGL

-874 RYAPTYNSLYNLG
+874 RYAPTFNSLYNLG

-900 LSAFTGSTVLPIND
+900 LSAFTGSAVLPIND

-996 DPRY
+996 DPKY

>member
-1 MKKFVKLSPI
+1 MKKSVKLSPI

-53 TTLYSTSALAVLPT
+53 TTLHSTSALAVLPT
-67 AAVTK
+67 AAVTE
-72 STDAATAQSTK
+72 STDAAT
-83 AQNIEAQS
+83 AQS
-91 TEAQNIESQIIKKQ
+91 TEAQNIESQSIESQSTESQSIEKQ
-105 NLDNSAAT
+105 NLDTSAAT
-113 PDTDGSTD
+113 PDTDS
-121 SSITTTAD
+121 SSIATTAD
-129 NATTVDVTTNQGIT
+129 SATTVDVTANQGIT
-143 PISAPDIKANSART
+143 PISAPQIKPNSART

-168 ASLDKLKTFYQPKTP
+168 ASLEKLKTFYQPKPP

-189 SATVANPNANTNLL
+189 SATVANSNPNPNLL
-203 SPLTPD
+203 NPLTPD
-209 SQPSGAQANTQS
+209 SQQSGAQSNPQS
-221 KAGSRKK
+221 KAATRKK

-250 AAATDQPNSSFP
+250 AAATNQPNSSFP

-502 EKFGYGSMLGSYL
+502 EKFGYGSLTGSYL
-515 PNDKQYN
+515 PNDKQYD

-594 FQTLDRNLTDSDKIL
+594 FQTLDRNLTNSEKIL
-609 DKDKPYARLPQLSVK
+609 DKDKPYDRLPQLSVK

-643 FKRPINDGS
+643 FKRPIDDGS

-834 KIDNTGTVFEVSTQP
+834 KIDNTGTVFQVSTQP

-874 RYAPTYNSLYNLG
+874 RYAPTFNSLYNLG

-900 LSAFTGSTVLPIND
+900 LSAFTGSAVLPIND

-954 YDELSDKDSAD
+954 YDELSDKDRAD

>member
-1 MKKFVKLSPI
+1 MKKSVKLSPI

-67 AAVTK
+67 AAITE
-72 STDAATAQSTK
+72 STDAAT
-83 AQNIEAQS
+83 AQS
-91 TEAQNIESQIIKKQ
+91 TEAQNIESQSIEAQSTESQNIEKQ
-105 NLDNSAAT
+105 NLDKSAAK
-113 PDTDGSTD
+113 PDTDGS
-121 SSITTTAD
+121 IATTAD
-129 NATTVDVTTNQGIT
+129 SATTVDVTTNQGIT
-143 PISAPDIKANSART
+143 PISAPDIKPNSART

-168 ASLDKLKTFYQPKTP
+168 ASLDKLKTFYQPKTQ

-189 SATVANPNANTNLL
+189 SATVANPNLL
-203 SPLTPD
+203 SPFTPE
-209 SQPSGAQANTQS
+209 SQQSGAQANTQS
-221 KAGSRKK
+221 KAATRK

-250 AAATDQPNSSFP
+250 AAATNQPNSSFP
-262 IYASADYGYYDNE
+262 TYASADYGYYDNE

-352 DSTKATA
+352 DSSKATA

-502 EKFGYGSMLGSYL
+502 EKFGYGSLTGSYL
-515 PNDKQYN
+515 PNDKQYD

-530 YNHHWQSKDIPNLSI
+530 YSHHWQSKDIPNLSI

-594 FQTLDRNLTDSDKIL
+594 FQTLDRNLTNSDKIL
-609 DKDKPYARLPQLSVK
+609 DKDKPYDRLPQLSVK

-834 KIDNTGTVFEVSTQP
+834 KIDNTGTVFQVSTQP

-874 RYAPTYNSLYNLG
+874 RYAPTFNSLYNLG

-900 LSAFTGSTVLPIND
+900 LSAFTGSAVLPISD

-926 EKSRFSD
+926 EKNRFSD

-996 DPRY
+996 DPKY

>member
-19 SHSSLPTQPTCLHQS
+19 SHSSLPTQPTRLHQS

-91 TEAQNIESQIIKKQ
+91 TEAQNIESQSIKKQ
-105 NLDNSAAT
+105 NLDTSAAT

-121 SSITTTAD
+121 SSIATTAD

-143 PISAPDIKANSART
+143 PISAPDIKLNSART

-168 ASLDKLKTFYQPKTP
+168 ASLDKLKTFYQPKTQ

-189 SATVANPNANTNLL
+189 SATVANPTSNPNLL
-203 SPLTPD
+203 NPLTPD
-209 SQPSGAQANTQS
+209 SQQSGAQENTQS
-221 KAGSRKK
+221 KAATRK

-320 STQSTDGNPRVSL
+320 SLQSTDGNPRVSL

-352 DSTKATA
+352 DSSKATA

-502 EKFGYGSMLGSYL
+502 EKLGYGSVLGSYL

-609 DKDKPYARLPQLSVK
+609 DKDKPYDRLPQLSVK

-659 RLYNKLTAAYPMTR
+659 RLYNKLTAAYPMMR
-673 TWGYVTPSVSLQH
+673 TWGYVTPSISLQH

-693 ESADANGLDK
+693 ESADANGLDE

-729 FGKFDDSLGGYQLLS
+729 FGKFDESLGGYQLLS

-827 DDTDDGL
+827 DNTDDGL

-900 LSAFTGSTVLPIND
+900 LSAFTGSAVLPIND

>member
-1 MKKFVKLSPI
+1 
-11 SSTSNRLT
+11 
-19 SHSSLPTQPTCLHQS
+19 
-34 LHQIYRHTNV
+34 
-44 LAMTLGAMF
+44 MTLGAMF

-67 AAVTK
+67 AAVTE
-72 STDAATAQSTK
+72 STDTAT
-83 AQNIEAQS
+83 AQS
-91 TEAQNIESQIIKKQ
+91 TEAQNIEAQSPETQSIKKQ
-105 NLDNSAAT
+105 NLDTSAAT
-113 PDTDGSTD
+113 PDTDS
-121 SSITTTAD
+121 SSIATTAAS
-129 NATTVDVTTNQGIT
+129 ATTVDVTTNRGIT
-143 PISAPDIKANSART
+143 PISTPDIKPNSART

-189 SATVANPNANTNLL
+189 SATVANPNSNLL

-209 SQPSGAQANTQS
+209 SQQSGAQANTQS

-306 AAAQGNVLLVDAAQ
+306 AAAQGNVLLVDTAQ

-333 KDSPKGGLITVA
+333 KDSSKGGLITVA

-502 EKFGYGSMLGSYL
+502 EKFGYGSLTGSYL

-530 YNHHWQSKDIPNLSI
+530 YDHHWQSKDIPNLSI

-560 FETLGDETVQ
+560 FEPLGDETVQ

-594 FQTLDRNLTDSDKIL
+594 FQTLDRNLTNSEKIL
-609 DKDKPYARLPQLSVK
+609 DKDKPYDRLPQLSVK

-659 RLYNKLTAAYPMTR
+659 RLYNKLTAAYPMMR

-693 ESADANGLDK
+693 ESADANGLDE

-827 DDTDDGL
+827 DNTDDGL

-874 RYAPTYNSLYNLG
+874 RYAPTFNSLYNLG
-887 YIKRNESR
+887 YIKRNDSR

-900 LSAFTGSTVLPIND
+900 LSAFTGSAVLPIND

-926 EKSRFSD
+926 EKNRFSD